1 MKKLFIFFIALVL
14 TASVDAQ
21 KNPIDE
27 LFDKYSG
34 QDGFT
39 TVYISSRMFSMF
51 AGIDSSDPEFTDLM
65 QRLKSIRILS
75 VEDTV
80 KYGKLDFHAE
90 LGKKVDYSTYEDLML
105 VKSGAKTVR
114 FLVKYNG
121 DRFSEL
127 LMVTSGGGG
136 GSSLISIK
144 GDLDMK
150 NITDISKT
158 MGIEDLKAVEK
169 SNPQPRK
176 K

>member
-1 MKKLFIFFIALVL
+1 MKKLFIIL
-14 TASVDAQ
+14 TALILTATVDAQ

-39 TVYISSRMFSMF
+39 TVFISSRMFSMF
-51 AGIDSSDPEFTDLM
+51 AGIESSDPEFTDLM

-80 KYGKLDFHAE
+80 KYAKLDFHAE

-121 DRFSEL
+121 NRFSEL

-158 MGIEDLKAVEK
+158 MGIKDMEALQD
-169 SNPQPRK
+169 NPK